1 MLLLTQHD
9 PHQFRFWNLAHG
21 TDGSMT
27 GSQRFSDFVLTWAT
41 GLSPC
46 SMKPVMMLWE
56 GDRQKILIQIKDEC
70 TPGKNHHLVNICW
83 HSLCLKHSTLLS
95 LLLLYLFPCIVQ
107 QDRFHYEQSKL
118 VIFLKEQIKQLSM
131 QFNVTFE

>member
-1 MLLLTQHD
+1 
-9 PHQFRFWNLAHG
+9 
-21 TDGSMT
+21 
-27 GSQRFSDFVLTWAT
+27 
-41 GLSPC
+41 
-46 SMKPVMMLWE
+46 MKPVMMLWE
-56 GDRQKILIQIKDEC
+56 GDRQKILIQIKDQC
-70 TPGKNHHLVNICW
+70 TLRKNYHLVNICW

-107 QDRFHYEQSKL
+107 QDIFHYEQSKL